1 MSGDSRPAFVKLGNL
16 RKRDGGQNCPA
27 SGGSGRPPAGVTP
40 KWGLGMCKSCRRE
53 VYGEKGQP
61 GCVDDLMFQNYSL
74 CALWLEQWETGLV
87 REAGYFVG

>member
-1 MSGDSRPAFVKLGNL
+1 
-16 RKRDGGQNCPA
+16 
-27 SGGSGRPPAGVTP
+27 
-40 KWGLGMCKSCRRE
+40 MCKSCRRE